1 MLIGL
6 RQHSLLRN
14 KSISIY
20 ATSFRQAVRP
30 KRGLQ
35 RIRNIARECALSAR
49 GFISR
54 PSDTPSLRILYCH
67 YVFDDQCQEFEN
79 IIRYLQ
85 SIAKFVGIDE
95 VVTILEGKKSIEHN
109 LFHLTFD
116 DGFKNIITNA
126 LPIMREYGVPATFF
140 VPTAII
146 SAPPEEVERYC
157 RVATNY
163 PSVIEVASWDD
174 LGKASTVGLEIG
186 SHTRTHARFAEVSN
200 SKAAIED
207 EICGSK
213 AEVERRLGRKCNY
226 ISWPYGRLVDAD
238 TRSLEVVQR
247 AGYRACFGAFRGR
260 VIPNATD
267 PFRVPRHHFEV
278 EWPLSHVKCF
288 AHGAMECSVRI

>member
-1 MLIGL
+1 M
-6 RQHSLLRN
+6 
-14 KSISIY
+14 
-20 ATSFRQAVRP
+20 RP
-30 KRGLQ
+30 KRGLH
-35 RIRNIARECALSAR
+35 RIRSIARECVLSAR

-54 PSDTPSLRILYCH
+54 PSDTPGLRILYCH
-67 YVFDDQCQEFEN
+67 YVFYDQRREFEN

-85 SIAKFVGIDE
+85 GIGKFVGIDE
-95 VVTILEGKKSIEHN
+95 VVAILEGKKSIEHN

-116 DGFKNIITNA
+116 DGFKNIVTNA
-126 LPIMREYGVPATFF
+126 LPIIGEHDVPATFF

-146 SAPPEEVERYC
+146 SAPPEEVEKYC

-174 LGKASTVGLEIG
+174 LEKASAAGLEIG
-186 SHTRTHARFAEVSN
+186 SHTRTHARFSEVSG
-200 SKAAIED
+200 SRAAIED

-213 AEVERRLGRKCNY
+213 ADLERRLGRKCNY

-238 TRSLEVVQR
+238 AYSLQVVQR

-260 VIPNATD
+260 VIPKATD

-288 AHGAMECSVRI
+288 AHGAMERSDR